1 MKDERGVTMIALGVT
16 ILVLSIIT
24 AVSISQLVLGNS
36 VFVKQMVNETDYQEE
51 MIREEEDK
59 INNVIDEYEE
69 EWGLS

>member
-24 AVSISQLVLGNS
+24 AVSISQLVLSNS

>member
-1 MKDERGVTMIALGVT
+1 MKDDRGVPMIALGVT
-16 ILVLSIIT
+16 ILVLSIIP

-59 INNVIDEYEE
+59 ITSALATRGEKI
-69 EWGLS
+69 